1 MAKLYGAQQSGKPV
15 LKRQRKPKPFSKSV
29 EEEIL
34 LITPRRRV
42 TRLVVRPRQEYL
54 NKEKIKTEEKDS
66 HIEAR
71 TKDECF
77 LPLAGVISDVKESRN
92 RDKDPVFKK

>member
-34 LITPRRRV
+34 LITLRRRV

-54 NKEKIKTEEKDS
+54 NKGGKIETEEKD
-66 HIEAR
+66 HILR
-71 TKDECF
+71 RVQKTGVSYH
-77 LPLAGVISDVKESRN
+77 LPVLF
-92 RDKDPVFKK
+92 PT